1 MKWMVHVFRIL
12 LGLTFI
18 FSGFVKG
25 VDPLGTAYKIEDY
38 FIAYGM
44 LWALPTALGLSVLL
58 CAVEFSLGVFLLL
71 SVRIRLVSLFTLLL
85 MAYFTIL
92 TFFDAL
98 YNPVPDCGCFGD
110 AIKLTNWETFYK
122 NVVLILLAVFVYV
135 YRKRLGKV
143 WSQVAANSLLV
154 AVPVLFILFSLY
166 NYRNLPMIDFTAWR
180 TGNKMIPDTLKPAQ
194 YYLVY
199 QNRQTGE
206 VKEYLSSELPWQD
219 SVWIASWEFKNQR
232 IDDPNHYPAPNFK
245 ILDTLGN
252 DLTINY
258 LREPGYLFFL
268 VSNDLNG
275 LGTER
280 TARIELLAEQLSAAG
295 YSVIGL
301 SGSSKEDITRLFGH
315 GNSHINWFQ
324 SDDTE
329 LKTMI
334 RSNPGLVVMKDAVV
348 LKKWH
353 HRNIPSAGEL
363 QQLFPQS
370 GAASGE

>member
-44 LWALPTALGLSVLL
+44 PWAMPLALSLSILL
-58 CAVEFSLGVFLLL
+58 CAFEFSLGVFLLL
-71 SVRIRLVSLFTLLL
+71 SVRIRPVSLLTLLL
-85 MAYFTIL
+85 MAYFTVL
-92 TFFDAL
+92 TFFDAI

-135 YRKRLGKV
+135 YRKRLGRV
-143 WSQVAANSLLV
+143 WPPAAANTILA

-166 NYRNLPMIDFTAWR
+166 NYRNLPMVDFTAWK
-180 TGNKMIPDTLKPAQ
+180 TGNKMIPDSLKPAQ

-199 QNRQTGE
+199 QNKQTGE
-206 VKEYLSSELPWQD
+206 IKEYLSNELPWQD
-219 SVWIASWEFKNQR
+219 SVWLASWEFRNQR

-258 LREPGYLFFL
+258 LREPGYLFCL
-268 VSNDLNG
+268 VSNDLNS
-275 LGTER
+275 LSPE
-280 TARIELLAEQLSAAG
+280 AISKIEQLSEQLSADG

-301 SGSSKEDITRLFGH
+301 SGSSGEDISRLFGH
-315 GNSHINWFQ
+315 GDSHINWFQ

-329 LKTMI
+329 LKTMV

-348 LKKWH
+348 MKKWH
-353 HRNIPSAGEL
+353 YRNIPDGEEL
-363 QQLFPQS
+363 KQLFPQS
-370 GAASGE
+370 GVPSGE